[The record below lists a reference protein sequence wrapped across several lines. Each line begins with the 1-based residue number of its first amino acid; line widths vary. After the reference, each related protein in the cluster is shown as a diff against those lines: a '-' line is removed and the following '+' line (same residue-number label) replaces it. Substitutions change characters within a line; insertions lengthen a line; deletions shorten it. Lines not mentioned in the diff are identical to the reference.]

1 MTRFTHRT
9 FLITGAAG
17 GLGSAIVERLSR
29 DGAQVVA
36 TDLDAERLE
45 EAVGGLDG
53 VTTIPVDLGQP
64 EAIERMVNSAE
75 ECSGPLDG
83 LVHCAAIILADKL
96 LDCSLERWQ
105 RVLDINLTSTFEL
118 CQAVGRRM
126 ASRGGGVLIGF
137 ASGAALMP
145 NYGNLSYGVSKA
157 GIIALMRSIAIDLAQ
172 YGVRANTLIP
182 GPIETP
188 LMLSAAGSA
197 IEMLKKRSMLG
208 RLGNPSEVANAIAF
222 LLSDDARYMT
232 GAVLTADGGIIGAGM
247 RYDDQN

>member
-1 MTRFTHRT
+1 MTRFIDRT
-9 FLITGAAG
+9 YLITGAAG

-29 DGAQVVA
+29 DGARVVA

-45 EAVGGLDG
+45 KAVGGLDR
-53 VTTIPVDLGQP
+53 VKAIPVDLGQSG
-64 EAIERMVNSAE
+64 AIERLVAVAE
-75 ECSGPLDG
+75 EHSGPLHG

-105 RVLDINLTSTFEL
+105 RVLDINLNSTFEL
-118 CQAVGRRM
+118 CQTVGRGM
-126 ASRGGGVLIGF
+126 ASRGEGVLIGF

-157 GIIALMRSIAIDLAQ
+157 GIVALMRSIAIDLAPF
-172 YGVRANTLIP
+172 GVRANTLIP

-188 LMLSAAGSA
+188 LMLSAAGSG

-208 RLGNPSEVANAIAF
+208 RLGIPNEVANATAF
-222 LLSDDARYMT
+222 LLSDSARYMT
-232 GAVLTADGGIIGAGM
+232 GAVLTVDGGIIGAGM
-247 RYDDQN
+247 RYDNQD